1 LIEEALE
8 KKAKIEMLKP
18 QPGDVTSTYANIT
31 KAKRMLGYQPKVN
44 MKEGIKRFVEW
55 YKEERRL

>member
-1 LIEEALE
+1 
-8 KKAKIEMLKP
+8 MLKQ